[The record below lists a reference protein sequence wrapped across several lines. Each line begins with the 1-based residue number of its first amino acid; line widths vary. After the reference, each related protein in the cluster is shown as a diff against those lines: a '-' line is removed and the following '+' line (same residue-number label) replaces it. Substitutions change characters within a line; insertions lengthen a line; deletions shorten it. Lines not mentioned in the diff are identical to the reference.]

1 MECPQGK
8 TLAKPPAKLL
18 PERIQNMSLAPERGD
33 IPETQSTLD
42 LGYEVRPSAVVPEE
56 KIESSVTSEAELFD
70 LYEKIAEAR
79 PGTRDAE
86 IFERIHE
93 WTFSNFAQSPHAFA
107 GITKEELVAWQTRH
121 RINLSSGHIRPDP
134 IDLERGYAWGHI
146 RLSTHVNHFRAGD
159 GPPSAEEVRQMKRPK
174 AQERLDS
181 PTPV

>member
-1 MECPQGK
+1 MELPSRA
-8 TLAKPPAKLL
+8 TSAKPPAKLL
-18 PERIQNMSLAPERGD
+18 PERITMSLISERSD
-33 IPETQSTLD
+33 NTETESTPD
-42 LGYEVRPSAVVPEE
+42 LGYAVRPSAEAPEE
-56 KIESSVTSEAELFD
+56 KIEAPVTSEADLFD

-93 WTFSNFAQSPHAFA
+93 WTFSNFAQAPHTFA

-159 GPPSAEEVRQMKRPK
+159 GPPSAEEVRQMKQPK
-174 AQERLDS
+174 AQVRLDS